1 MSTTS
6 QAYGLIPVYNNV
18 GQNRANKY
26 NILNN
31 AGTGYGT
38 SIYKGDLVK
47 VGTDGTIQI
56 GDGPSNCLGVFAGC
70 EYIDANGKPTE
81 SNYWPASTPVQTGSQ
96 IVAYVYDDV
105 ANTTFRVGVTAN
117 ASSYVQTTVG
127 DQVDIANVGTG
138 STSTGLSASSITAA
152 PVGSGAGPAQVRVIG
167 FLDGIYDA
175 TTNPYPQL
183 LVQIV
188 QGQFLAGAGQA
199 AI

>member
-6 QAYGLIPVYNNV
+6 QAYGLIPVYNNT

-38 SIYKGDLVK
+38 SIYKGDLVQIAS
-47 VGTDGTIQI
+47 DGTVRI
-56 GDGPSNCLGVFAGC
+56 GDGTSNALGVFAGC
-70 EYIDANGKPTE
+70 EYIDASGKPTE
-81 SNYWPASTPVQTGSQ
+81 SSYWPASTAVQTGSE
-96 IVAYVYDDV
+96 IVAYVYDDL
-105 ANTTFRVGVTAN
+105 AGTTFRVGVTAN
-117 ASSYVQTTVG
+117 ASSYVQTAVG

-138 STSTGLSASSITAA
+138 STTTGLSSSSITAA
-152 PVGSGAGPAQVRVIG
+152 PVGNGAGPAQVRIVG
-167 FLDGIYDA
+167 FYDGIYDA
-175 TTNPYPQL
+175 TTNPYPQV
-183 LVQIV
+183 LVQVV

>member
-6 QAYGLIPVYNNV
+6 QAYGLIPVFHPS

-31 AGTGYGT
+31 SGTGYGT
-38 SIYKGDLVK
+38 AIYKGDLVK
-47 VGTDGTIQI
+47 VGTDGTVQI
-56 GDGPSNCLGVFAGC
+56 GDGSSNCLGVFAGC
-70 EYIDANGKPTE
+70 EYIDATGKPCE
-81 SNYWPASTPVQTGSQ
+81 SAYWPASTALLSGSQ
-96 IVAYVYDDV
+96 AVAYVYDDPQTV
-105 ANTTFRVGVTAN
+105 FKVGVTAN

-127 DQVDIANVGTG
+127 DQVDIANVGSG
-138 STSTGLSASSITAA
+138 SASTGLSSSSIAAA
-152 PVGSGAGPAQVRVIG
+152 PVGTGGGPAQVRVIG
-167 FLDGIYDA
+167 FNDGIYDA

-188 QGQFLAGAGQA
+188 QHQFLAGAGQV

>member
-6 QAYGLIPVYNNV
+6 QSYGLIPAFHPS

-31 AGTGYGT
+31 SGTGYGT

-47 VGTDGTIQI
+47 VGTDGTVQI
-56 GDGPSNCLGVFAGC
+56 GDGTSNCLGVFAGC
-70 EYIDANGKPTE
+70 EYIDATGKPTE
-81 SNYWPASTPVQTGSQ
+81 SAYWPASTALQSGSQ
-96 IVAYVYDDV
+96 VVAYVYDDPQTV
-105 ANTTFRVGVTAN
+105 FKVGVTAN

-127 DQVDIANVGTG
+127 DQVDIANVGSG
-138 STSTGLSASSITAA
+138 STVTGLSSSSITAA
-152 PVGSGAGPAQVRVIG
+152 PIGTGGGPAQVRVIG
-167 FLDGIYDA
+167 FNDGIYDA

-188 QGQFLAGAGQA
+188 QHQFLAGAGQV